1 MTKDAKLR
9 VLFFILLGFFLF
21 CFLLSII
28 NLIMTINESK
38 KKRRDLVTDDD
49 IELCIYSFLGS
60 AVFLA
65 IWWVES

>member
-21 CFLLSII
+21 SFLLSII

>member
-9 VLFFILLGFFLF
+9 VLFFILLGFFLLG
-21 CFLLSII
+21 FLLSII